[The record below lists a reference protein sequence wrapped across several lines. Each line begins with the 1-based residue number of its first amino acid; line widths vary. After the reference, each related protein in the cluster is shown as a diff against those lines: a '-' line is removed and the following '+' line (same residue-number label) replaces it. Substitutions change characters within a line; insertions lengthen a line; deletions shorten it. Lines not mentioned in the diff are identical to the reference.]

1 MISLLQRCNH
11 SADFFAYIKV
21 IPCKTD
27 GGIRIGVLCM
37 TKVEKKFQVG
47 DLVSRTSHGRDVLFR
62 IEQIYQQGS
71 RQIALLKGVDL
82 RLCADAPLE
91 DLHAPT
97 AQEISNYRKLY
108 TKRSAELLRG
118 VEQRRKATVNTFL
131 SRAKITYKKA
141 ETTSLEVFELPG
153 TVLHLDGDP
162 EYLDLCMTTYRQLN
176 IRANGFYV
184 PEQDQ
189 PDRVRRYLMEFTPD
203 ILILTGHDG
212 LLKGKKGFS
221 CLDNYHNSKYFVRA
235 VRKAREFEPGRDD
248 LIIFAGACQSH
259 YESLIHAGAN
269 FASSPLRVLI
279 HAYDPVFIAEKVAF
293 TPFNQMVPI
302 KETLQETITGTD
314 GVGGIETRG
323 RLRIGY
329 PKSPY

>member
-1 MISLLQRCNH
+1 MIQSEE
-11 SADFFAYIKV
+11 
-21 IPCKTD
+21 KT
-27 GGIRIGVLCM
+27 
-37 TKVEKKFQVG
+37 FQEG
-47 DLVSRTSHGRDVLFR
+47 DLVTRTSHGRDVLFR
-62 IEQIYQQGS
+62 IDRIQQQSGKS
-71 RQIALLKGVDL
+71 VALLKGVDL

-91 DLHAPT
+91 DLYKPT
-97 AQEISNYRKLY
+97 AQELSNHRRVY
-108 TKRSAELLRG
+108 TKRSAELMRG
-118 VEQRRKATVNTFL
+118 IEYRRKDTVHTFL
-131 SRAKITYKKA
+131 SRAKINYKKNDN
-141 ETTSLEVFELPG
+141 TRLEMFELPG
-153 TVLHLDGDP
+153 TVLHLDGDR

-184 PEQDQ
+184 PEQEQ
-189 PDRVRRYLMEFTPD
+189 ADRVQRYLMEFTPD

-221 CLDNYHNSKYFVRA
+221 CLDNYRNSRHFVRA

-269 FASSPLRVLI
+269 FASSPRRVLI

-302 KETLQETITGTD
+302 KETLRDTITGTD